1 MLYIGKGETIVKN
14 LARIRKLADVSL
26 KNMSNLLNESA
37 YVYNAYETGRLPIP
51 LEIIK
56 MISMIYEVDKS
67 ILTDDSLPLDQET
80 ENRLTALSKMTGNE
94 RYIHLYSHILEEGQ
108 VPNYRNIKRVKERIC
123 ESLLCEQ
130 QTSRVIK

>member
-1 MLYIGKGETIVKN
+1 MKN
-14 LARIRKLADVSL
+14 LARIRALADVSS
-26 KNMSNLLNESA
+26 KDISSLLNESV
-37 YVYNAYETGRLPIP
+37 YVYHAYEIGRLPIP

-56 MISMIYEVDKS
+56 MISMIYEIDES

-80 ENRLTALSKMTGNE
+80 ENRLTALSKLSENE
-94 RYIHLYSHILEEGQ
+94 RYIHLYSHILEKDQ

-123 ESLLCEQ
+123 ESFLYEQ